1 VSQRVV
7 YFNGRIVPES
17 EAKVSIFDSALQLG
31 DMAFEVTRTF
41 HGEPYRLRD
50 HLRRLWNSMTALGI
64 DLSLGPSTLSA
75 DELERITDEVLA
87 LNRATESVDVDW
99 NIIHDV
105 SRGPSGAFRDAFS
118 PEELRPTVIVACY
131 PIVKKMA
138 ALAPAYETGIDLV
151 VPAQRSFPNDLF
163 DAAIKCRSRAHYQ
176 LANLQAD
183 RIRRGSTAV
192 LLDPAGFVTE
202 GTSGNVFFV
211 DGGRLLTPTAR
222 NILPGITRGVVL
234 ELATKLGI
242 ASLEV
247 DIPLAEALKADEVFV
262 TSTSIGI
269 LHARTFEGRTVG
281 DGRLGPIAAQL
292 RTALH
297 VEVGLDFA
305 AQARAYAAK

>member
-64 DLSLGPSTLSA
+64 DLSTGPAALSA
-75 DELERITDEVLA
+75 DELERITYEVLA
-87 LNRATESVDVDW
+87 LNRATEPADVDW

-105 SRGPSGAFRDAFS
+105 SRGPSGAFRDAFA

-138 ALAPAYETGIDLV
+138 ALAPAYEAGIDLV

-176 LANLQAD
+176 LANLQAE
-183 RIRRGSTAV
+183 RILRGSTAV

-211 DGGRLLTPTAR
+211 DGGSLLTPTAR

-234 ELATKLGI
+234 ELAAKLGI
-242 ASLEV
+242 ASFEV

-292 RTALH
+292 RAALH
-297 VEVGLDFA
+297 AEVGLDFA
-305 AQARAYAAK
+305 AQAVAYAAK